1 MNTKHMRQ
9 PNDDRDTGRIEAF
22 SDGVIAVAITLLILD
37 VHVPDVQT
45 GLLQALLNQW
55 PIYLGYVT
63 SFLVITI
70 FWANHHNMFRHI
82 QQVNYALLL
91 INAFFLMCIAFI
103 PFVTSL
109 LTKYITSPTEQHTA
123 AIVYGATLLL
133 NGILFNSIWWYAVWK
148 RRLVCSDLDA
158 QAVQRITRGYL
169 FGLPFYALA
178 IVLSL
183 LNVELSLAFYI
194 LIDLM
199 YGLPIR
205 FLRFGS
211 PDIFSVGAQRRKLPK
226 VIYHTPTLKMSC
238 QRRLENPNSLPGF
251 TIDSGCGDVLRLIQP
266 GAPQGSDMQRDMKC
280 DVTCC
285 TVTSASLFRY
295 SLLSFWKQ

>member
-1 MNTKHMRQ
+1 MNTKRMRQ
-9 PNDDRDTGRIEAF
+9 TNDDRGTGRTEAF

-37 VHVPDVQT
+37 IHVPDVQT
-45 GLLQALLNQW
+45 GLLQALLSQW
-55 PIYLGYVT
+55 PNYLGYVT

-82 QQVNYALLL
+82 QQVDYALLI

-133 NGILFNSIWWYAVWK
+133 NGMLFNAIWWYAVWK
-148 RRLVCSDLDA
+148 RRLVRSDLDA
-158 QAVQRITRGYL
+158 QAVQRLTRGYL
-169 FGLPFYALA
+169 FGHPFYALA

-183 LNVELSLAFYI
+183 INVELSLAFYI

-199 YGLPIR
+199 YGLPIH
-205 FLRFGS
+205 FLRFLQ
-211 PDIFSVGAQRRKLPK
+211 A
-226 VIYHTPTLKMSC
+226 
-238 QRRLENPNSLPGF
+238 
-251 TIDSGCGDVLRLIQP
+251 
-266 GAPQGSDMQRDMKC
+266 
-280 DVTCC
+280 
-285 TVTSASLFRY
+285 
-295 SLLSFWKQ
+295 

>member
-1 MNTKHMRQ
+1 MKTQHMRQ
-9 PNDDRDTGRIEAF
+9 TNDNRGTGRIEAF

-37 VHVPDVQT
+37 IHVPNVNTD
-45 GLLQALLNQW
+45 LLQALLKQW
-55 PIYLGYVT
+55 PAYLGYVT

-82 QQVNYALLL
+82 QQVDYPLLL

-109 LTKYITSPTEQHTA
+109 LTKYITSPTPKVQHTA
-123 AIVYGATLLL
+123 ALVYGATLLL
-133 NGILFNSIWWYAVWK
+133 NGILFNTIWWYAVWK
-148 RRLVCSDLDA
+148 RRLVRRDLDA
-158 QAVQRITRGYL
+158 PAVQRLTRGYL
-169 FGLPFYALA
+169 FGLPFYAFS

-199 YGLPIR
+199 YGLPLR

-211 PDIFSVGAQRRKLPK
+211 PDIFSVGAQEAPEGHLP
-226 VIYHTPTLKMSC
+226 HTHAKNEVPEVP
-238 QRRLENPNSLPGF
+238 REPE
-251 TIDSGCGDVLRLIQP
+251 
-266 GAPQGSDMQRDMKC
+266 
-280 DVTCC
+280 
-285 TVTSASLFRY
+285 
-295 SLLSFWKQ
+295 

>member
-1 MNTKHMRQ
+1 MKTQHMRQ
-9 PNDDRDTGRIEAF
+9 SNDDRGTGRIEAF

-37 VHVPDVQT
+37 IHVPNVKAE
-45 GLLQALLNQW
+45 LLQALLSQW
-55 PIYLGYVT
+55 PNYLGYVT

-82 QQVNYALLL
+82 QQVDYALLI

-148 RRLVCSDLDA
+148 RRLVRSDLDA
-158 QAVQRITRGYL
+158 QAVQRLTRGYL

-183 LNVELSLAFYI
+183 INVELSLAFYI
-194 LIDLM
+194 CNDLM
-199 YGLPIR
+199 YGLPIH
-205 FLRFGS
+205 FLRFLQ
-211 PDIFSVGAQRRKLPK
+211 A
-226 VIYHTPTLKMSC
+226 
-238 QRRLENPNSLPGF
+238 
-251 TIDSGCGDVLRLIQP
+251 
-266 GAPQGSDMQRDMKC
+266 
-280 DVTCC
+280 
-285 TVTSASLFRY
+285 
-295 SLLSFWKQ
+295 

>member
-1 MNTKHMRQ
+1 MKGTRMNKNHLRQ
-9 PNDDRDTGRIEAF
+9 SNDDRDTGRIEAF

-37 VHVPDVQT
+37 IHVPDVQT

-55 PIYLGYVT
+55 PSYLGYVT

-70 FWANHHNMFRHI
+70 FWANHHNIFGHI
-82 QQVNYALLL
+82 QQVDYPLLV

-148 RRLVCSDLDA
+148 RRLVRSDLDA
-158 QAVQRITRGYL
+158 SAVQRITRGYL
-169 FGLPFYALA
+169 FGLPFYALS

-183 LNVELSLAFYI
+183 INVELSLAFYI

-211 PDIFSVGAQRRKLPK
+211 PDIFSMGAQEAPEGHLPHAHATNEIPDVDRR
-226 VIYHTPTLKMSC
+226 
-238 QRRLENPNSLPGF
+238 
-251 TIDSGCGDVLRLIQP
+251 
-266 GAPQGSDMQRDMKC
+266 
-280 DVTCC
+280 
-285 TVTSASLFRY
+285 
-295 SLLSFWKQ
+295 

>member
-1 MNTKHMRQ
+1 MNTKRMRQ
-9 PNDDRDTGRIEAF
+9 TNDDRGTGRTEAF

-37 VHVPDVQT
+37 IHVPDVQT
-45 GLLQALLNQW
+45 GLLQALLSQW
-55 PIYLGYVT
+55 PNYLGYVT
-63 SFLVITI
+63 SFLVIII

-82 QQVNYALLL
+82 QQVDYALLL
-91 INAFFLMCIAFI
+91 INSLFLMCIAFI

-109 LTKYITSPTEQHTA
+109 LTKYITSTSPTEQHTA

-133 NGILFNSIWWYAVWK
+133 NGILFNTIWWYAVWK
-148 RRLVCSDLDA
+148 RRLVRRDLDA

-169 FGLPFYALA
+169 FGLPFYVLS

-183 LNVELSLAFYI
+183 INVELSLAFYI

-211 PDIFSVGAQRRKLPK
+211 PDIFSVGAQEAPEGHLPHAPAK
-226 VIYHTPTLKMSC
+226 N
-238 QRRLENPNSLPGF
+238 ELPEV
-251 TIDSGCGDVLRLIQP
+251 DREP
-266 GAPQGSDMQRDMKC
+266 E
-280 DVTCC
+280 
-285 TVTSASLFRY
+285 
-295 SLLSFWKQ
+295 

>member
-1 MNTKHMRQ
+1 MNTKRMRQ
-9 PNDDRDTGRIEAF
+9 TNDDRGTGRTEAF

-37 VHVPDVQT
+37 IHVPNVQKD
-45 GLLQALLNQW
+45 LLQALLDQW
-55 PIYLGYVT
+55 PAYLGYVT

-82 QQVNYALLL
+82 QQVDYALLL

-109 LTKYITSPTEQHTA
+109 LTKYIMSPTNQHTA

-148 RRLVCSDLDA
+148 RRLVRRDLDA

-199 YGLPIR
+199 YGLPINL
-205 FLRFGS
+205 LRFGR
-211 PDIFSVGAQRRKLPK
+211 PDIFSVGVQSVTEGHLP
-226 VIYHTPTLKMSC
+226 HTHAKN
-238 QRRLENPNSLPGF
+238 ELPE
-251 TIDSGCGDVLRLIQP
+251 VAREP
-266 GAPQGSDMQRDMKC
+266 E
-280 DVTCC
+280 
-285 TVTSASLFRY
+285 
-295 SLLSFWKQ
+295 

>member
-1 MNTKHMRQ
+1 MNTKRMRQ
-9 PNDDRDTGRIEAF
+9 PSDDRGTGRTEAF

-45 GLLQALLNQW
+45 GLLPALLHQW
-55 PIYLGYVT
+55 PTYLGYVT

-70 FWANHHNMFRHI
+70 FWANHHDMFRHI
-82 QQVNYALLL
+82 QQVDYALLI

-103 PFVTSL
+103 PFATAL
-109 LTKYITSPTEQHTA
+109 LTRYITSPTNQHTA

-133 NGILFNSIWWYAVWK
+133 NGILFNSIWWYAVGK
-148 RRLVCSDLDA
+148 RRLVLRDLDT

-199 YGLPIR
+199 YVLPIP
-205 FLRFGS
+205 FLRFGR
-211 PDIFSVGAQRRKLPK
+211 PDIFSVGAQEAPEGHLP
-226 VIYHTPTLKMSC
+226 HTHAKN
-238 QRRLENPNSLPGF
+238 ELPE
-251 TIDSGCGDVLRLIQP
+251 VAREP
-266 GAPQGSDMQRDMKC
+266 E
-280 DVTCC
+280 
-285 TVTSASLFRY
+285 
-295 SLLSFWKQ
+295 

>member
-1 MNTKHMRQ
+1 MTRDQ
-9 PNDDRDTGRIEAF
+9 SNDDRSTGRIEAF

-37 VHVPDVQT
+37 VHVPTVQT
-45 GLLQALLNQW
+45 GLLSALLNQW
-55 PIYLGYVT
+55 PSYLGYVT

-70 FWANHHNMFRHI
+70 FWANHHNMFRNI
-82 QQVNYALLL
+82 QQVDYPLLL
-91 INAFFLMCIAFI
+91 INALFLMCIAFI
-103 PFVTSL
+103 PFATAL
-109 LTKYITSPTEQHTA
+109 LTKYITSTSPTEQHTA

-148 RRLVCSDLDA
+148 RRLVRRDLDTP
-158 QAVQRITRGYL
+158 AVQRITRGYL

-205 FLRFGS
+205 FLRFDS
-211 PDIFSVGAQRRKLPK
+211 PDMFRVDAQEAPEGHLP
-226 VIYHTPTLKMSC
+226 HTPAQKERSEVD
-238 QRRLENPNSLPGF
+238 REPE
-251 TIDSGCGDVLRLIQP
+251 
-266 GAPQGSDMQRDMKC
+266 
-280 DVTCC
+280 
-285 TVTSASLFRY
+285 
-295 SLLSFWKQ
+295 

>member
-1 MNTKHMRQ
+1 MKGTLMNTKHLRQ
-9 PNDDRDTGRIEAF
+9 SNDDRGTGRIEAF

-37 VHVPDVQT
+37 VHVPTVQT
-45 GLLQALLNQW
+45 GLLPALLNQW
-55 PIYLGYVT
+55 PTYLGYVT

-70 FWANHHNMFRHI
+70 FWANHHNMFRQM
-82 QQVNYALLL
+82 QQVDYTLLF
-91 INAFFLMCIAFI
+91 INALFLMCIAFI
-103 PFVTSL
+103 PFVTAQ

-148 RRLVCSDLDA
+148 RRLVRRDLDA
-158 QAVQRITRGYL
+158 QAVPRITKGYL

-183 LNVELSLAFYI
+183 INVELSLALYI

-211 PDIFSVGAQRRKLPK
+211 PDIFSVGTQEAPEGHLPHAHAQNELPE
-226 VIYHTPTLKMSC
+226 VDREP
-238 QRRLENPNSLPGF
+238 E
-251 TIDSGCGDVLRLIQP
+251 
-266 GAPQGSDMQRDMKC
+266 
-280 DVTCC
+280 
-285 TVTSASLFRY
+285 
-295 SLLSFWKQ
+295 